1 MQQSNT
7 IDRIENHR
15 AKSDTI
21 FQHRTLPRNVR
32 HCQTRSSSNLF
43 DAVSLYH
50 TVSRAGKRYFSA
62 SYESVLI
69 LTILH
74 HLVLEGVKFRML
86 VAGHGLQVII
96 ESWLHFLAA
105 SFVDF
110 SRGKLLPVK
119 LWCVCLLY

>member
-1 MQQSNT
+1 M
-7 IDRIENHR
+7 
-15 AKSDTI
+15 
-21 FQHRTLPRNVR
+21 
-32 HCQTRSSSNLF
+32 F

-105 SFVDF
+105 FFVDF

-119 LWCVCLLY
+119 LWYVCCYIETSRFLVLQISIFLRIFWKVQILETILEI